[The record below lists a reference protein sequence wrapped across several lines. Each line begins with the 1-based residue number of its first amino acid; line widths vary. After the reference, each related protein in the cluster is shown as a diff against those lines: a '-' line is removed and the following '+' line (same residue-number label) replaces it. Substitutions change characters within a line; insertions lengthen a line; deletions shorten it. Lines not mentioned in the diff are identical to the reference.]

1 VPRRDWLFR
10 ITDILEALS
19 AVAQYVK
26 GMSYEDFIADRKT
39 VDAVI
44 RNLIIIGE
52 AAAHIPEEIC
62 QSNMEIPWPDMKAL
76 RNFVVHE
83 YFGVSDKILWD
94 TVQTD
99 LPPLVPILKQIVARN
114 YSEGDEAAQ

>member
-1 VPRRDWLFR
+1 MDFNSFVSDRR
-10 ITDILEALS
+10 
-19 AVAQYVK
+19 
-26 GMSYEDFIADRKT
+26 T

-52 AAAHIPEEIC
+52 AALHIPEDVC
-62 QSNMEIPWPDMKAL
+62 QKYPEIPWFEMRGM

-94 TVQTD
+94 TIRID
-99 LPPLVPILKQIVARN
+99 LKNLPDTLKRIIR
-114 YSEGDEAAQ
+114 SI

>member
-1 VPRRDWLFR
+1 MPHRDWLFR
-10 ITDILEALS
+10 ITDILTATSTVES
-19 AVAQYVK
+19 YVK

-52 AAAHIPEEIC
+52 AASHVPEEIFL
-62 QSNMEIPWPDMKAL
+62 NHPEVPWNDMRAM

-83 YFGVSDKILWD
+83 SFGVSDKILWD
-94 TVQTD
+94 TVQTN
-99 LPPLVPILKQIVARN
+99 LPSLIPALSKIEEKYGSGKGN
-114 YSEGDEAAQ
+114 

>member
-1 VPRRDWLFR
+1 MPHRDWLFR
-10 ITDILEALS
+10 ITDILAATSTVET
-19 AVAQYVK
+19 YVK

-52 AAAHIPEEIC
+52 AASHVPEEI
-62 QSNMEIPWPDMKAL
+62 SLNHPEVPWNDMRAL

-94 TVQTD
+94 TVQID
-99 LPPLVPILKQIVARN
+99 LPSLMPLLQKIYKT
-114 YSEGDEAAQ
+114 YSRGEDSANP

>member
-1 VPRRDWLFR
+1 MPYRDWLYR
-10 ITDILEALS
+10 VNDILDAIA
-19 AVAQYVK
+19 AVEKYVT
-26 GMSYEDFIADRKT
+26 GMTCDDFVSDRKT

-52 AAAHIPEEIC
+52 AAGNIPDDIC
-62 QSNMEIPWPDMKAL
+62 KLETEIPWSDMRTM

-94 TVQTD
+94 TIQLN
-99 LPPLVPILKQIVARN
+99 LPPLIQPLRVLAEQYR
-114 YSEGDEAAQ
+114 DEQP